1 MIRKLISV
9 ALLAGLAAC
18 GAPGAQR
25 ASDTPPA
32 SSSPSVS
39 STAASNT
46 STGGTGSSSARQVCD
61 SQRVQNM
68 VGQTYSDSVGRSLLG
83 SSNSKTARVLK
94 PGQVMTMEYDESRL
108 NVILNGSG
116 AIDALRCG

>member
-18 GAPGAQR
+18 GTPGTQGT
-25 ASDTPPA
+25 SGTTA
-32 SSSPSVS
+32 SSSGQSAS
-39 STAASNT
+39 STPSYSAPT
-46 STGGTGSSSARQVCD
+46 SGSGAGAPRQVCD

-68 VGQTYSDSVGRSLLG
+68 VGQSYSDSVGQSVRSG
-83 SSNSKTARVLK
+83 SGSKNVRVLK
-94 PGQVMTMEYDESRL
+94 PGQVMTMEYDESRI
-108 NVILNGSG
+108 NVILNTSG